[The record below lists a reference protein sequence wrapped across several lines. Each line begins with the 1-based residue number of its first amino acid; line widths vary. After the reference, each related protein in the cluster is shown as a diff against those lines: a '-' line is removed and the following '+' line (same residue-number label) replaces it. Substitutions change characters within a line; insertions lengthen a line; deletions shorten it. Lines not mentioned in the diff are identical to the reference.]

1 MSYDLIDSAADSVA
15 VVINNLALL
24 CIDSIESLVATVTYD
39 QSVCSLKLI
48 LI

>member
-1 MSYDLIDSAADSVA
+1 MSYDLIDSAADGVV

-39 QSVCSLKLI
+39 QGVYSLKLT